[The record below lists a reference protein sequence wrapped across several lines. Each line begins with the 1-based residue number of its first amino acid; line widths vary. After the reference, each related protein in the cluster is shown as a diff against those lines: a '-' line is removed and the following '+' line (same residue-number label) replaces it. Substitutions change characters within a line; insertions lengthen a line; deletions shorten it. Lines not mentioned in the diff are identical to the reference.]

1 MQQLCLSAKVIKP
14 VSLLGGWKI
23 GAEDFADWLAEK
35 LARRGRKGERASER
49 HETDEALAERLVQ
62 ENLQKLGWGEK
73 DLKHRKKG
81 DPHKS
86 RIARQLREETPM
98 SRQWIATRLNMGSA
112 SYLSALLMS
121 VDSKLWA
128 CPDFSDS

>member
-1 MQQLCLSAKVIKP
+1 LR
-14 VSLLGGWKI
+14 GWKI

-98 SRQWIATRLNMGSA
+98 SRQWIATRLNIGSA

-121 VDSKLWA
+121 VDSKL
-128 CPDFSDS
+128 